1 MNNPICLFDSGI
13 GGLTVLKKLL
23 AKFPNEDYIYLAD
36 LARVPFGDRSKD
48 EIKNIVFEIIEW
60 LIKFDPKL
68 IIMACSTSSTI
79 FSNKLSVI
87 SNQFKIPIY
96 GMLESCANEVAS
108 KYSFV
113 SVWATRLAVEKNGY
127 KNAIQKLN
135 LNIKVEEIA
144 CPKLVPMIEDL
155 HFTIS
160 DRNEVINEYLSKTSK
175 KAEALILG
183 CTHYPLIQEDI
194 KQLTKLEIIDPA
206 DSLINELDI
215 PLLGGK
221 GTPWRAPTRDKPN
234 ISLYS
239 TAQAEK
245 LERFAKLYL
254 CGNYKANLV
263 TLNKVT
269 A

>member
-36 LARVPFGDRSKD
+36 LARVPFGDRSEN
-48 EIKNIVFEIIEW
+48 EIKNIVLEITEW

-68 IIMACSTSSTI
+68 ILMACNTSSTI
-79 FSNKLSVI
+79 FSSQLPTLS
-87 SNQFKIPIY
+87 SKFKVPIY
-96 GMLESCANEVAS
+96 GMLESCANEIAS
-108 KYSFV
+108 KHSFV

-155 HFTIS
+155 HFTIH
-160 DRNEVINEYLSKTSK
+160 DRNEVINEYLGKTSK

-183 CTHYPLIQEDI
+183 CTHYPLITEDI
-194 KQLTKLEIIDPA
+194 RNLTKIKIIDPT
-206 DSLINELDI
+206 DSLVKDI
-215 PLLGGK
+215 EKILPVK
-221 GTPWRAPTRDKPN
+221 DSNKSNPK

-245 LERFAKLYL
+245 LEKFAKLYL

-263 TLNKVT
+263 ALNKVT